1 MRPSM
6 DGGRSVLVAGAVAPW
21 EASAKEAPTATRG
34 RDGARRGGTMKS
46 DWTTHLEDT
55 AFALLAAAVLLG
67 VPALTRLLGL
77 G

>member
-1 MRPSM
+1 
-6 DGGRSVLVAGAVAPW
+6 
-21 EASAKEAPTATRG
+21 
-34 RDGARRGGTMKS
+34 MKS

-55 AFALLAAAVLLG
+55 AFALLAAVLLG